1 MYRKGVI
8 VDPDPRR
15 GQVARDEPAIDGF
28 QHACDQR
35 VEIAVSPNRDLPM
48 ALLSRD
54 EFGVELDEFAKQ
66 LGRATL
72 VWRLDR
78 NRPRNFYSFPLCD
91 AAVATR
97 KGGRRESQM
106 ALRASATGPLRLHVQ
121 STSTGGPAQ
130 RLWVPRLRSACI
142 SPFVTSVRVF
152 APTAKNSAPACK
164 STLSRET
171 DLDFGTRQSRSCPG
185 GAAGRV
191 GARDPL
197 AG

>member
-78 NRPRNFYSFPLCD
+78 DRP
-91 AAVATR
+91 
-97 KGGRRESQM
+97 
-106 ALRASATGPLRLHVQ
+106 
-121 STSTGGPAQ
+121 
-130 RLWVPRLRSACI
+130 
-142 SPFVTSVRVF
+142 
-152 APTAKNSAPACK
+152 
-164 STLSRET
+164 
-171 DLDFGTRQSRSCPG
+171 
-185 GAAGRV
+185 
-191 GARDPL
+191 
-197 AG
+197 